1 MCFVARHSL
10 CRDTMVMAVAAH
22 ARLLATLRCMNA
34 PKMALMLA
42 APVSVMEAGPRL
54 WEVGNATAC
63 IEL

>member
-1 MCFVARHSL
+1 
-10 CRDTMVMAVAAH
+10 MAVAAH